1 VRKPGFLRPC
11 DPCAVRQLWFCP
23 GFLTTCIYS
32 LRCANRLG
40 LGIALFD
47 SAETLAAV
55 NATAA
60 AWGTIHLADPAAE
73 LKPSDLCSC
82 QTLFA
87 ITAAERPVLA
97 DTVCRPLMTG
107 RDRSGQR
114 RR

>member
-1 VRKPGFLRPC
+1 
-11 DPCAVRQLWFCP
+11 
-23 GFLTTCIYS
+23 LTTCIYS

-47 SAETLAAV
+47 SAKTLAAV

-82 QTLFA
+82 RTLFA
-87 ITAAERPVLA
+87 ITAAGA
-97 DTVCRPLMTG
+97 GG
-107 RDRSGQR
+107 RAR
-114 RR
+114 RLTAVASPEAPQGGRGLDAGGR